1 MPFLPPPDPAIEI
14 VVATKGMSK
23 GVSQTDGVQVVARG
37 ELAFDSFYLGVLAK
51 NLDATNTEGEL
62 QFSAGGRVKI
72 GRFDVTVSAAAK
84 RWVDTA
90 PGTDKAAAELSVSG
104 SRAFGKVTPRLQLIY
119 SPDDL
124 GSTAHSVFA
133 EGGIGWKVHPK
144 VQLSTNLG
152 TRQRG
157 NGTDYVAWNAG
168 AAFAIH
174 RNLTAELR
182 YYDTN
187 KSDVDEPFEERV
199 VGSLRLKF

>member
-1 MPFLPPPDPAIEI
+1 MPFLPPPDPGIEI

-23 GVSQTDGVQVVARG
+23 GVSQTDGAQVVARG
-37 ELAFDSFYLGVLAK
+37 ELAFDSFFLGVLAK

-62 QFSAGGRVKI
+62 QFSAGGRVKL
-72 GRFDVTVSAAAK
+72 GGFDVTVSAAAK

-90 PGTDKAAAELSVSG
+90 PGTDKEAAELSVSA
-104 SRAFGKVTPRLQLIY
+104 SRAFGKVTPRFQLIY

-124 GSTAHSVFA
+124 GSTTRSVYA
-133 EGGIGWKVHPK
+133 EGGLGWKVHPK

-157 NGTDYVAWNAG
+157 GGPDYVAWNAG
-168 AAFAIH
+168 AAVTVH

-187 KSDVDEPFEERV
+187 KSDLDEPFEERV
-199 VGSLRLKF
+199 VGALRLKF